1 MASFIYD
8 VVKELGMGVAKF
20 WLILRI
26 VARGFCRERERET
39 EKETDRVFLTKTRWL
54 LMCGDGG

>member
-26 VARGFCRERERET
+26 VARGFCRERET